1 LCYNLRLLIDNIAR
15 NCRLEKTPFKIVADD
30 FAVSLSN
37 NLSNQLLTLEDIDA
51 NDSPVTTTKIRY

>member
-1 LCYNLRLLIDNIAR
+1 LLIDNIAR

-37 NLSNQLLTLEDIDA
+37 NLSNQLLILEDIDA